1 MDNTEVIEKI
11 KEENIK
17 TEDQVLKYRE
27 LTQPIS
33 PENAIGRVHAW
44 MP

>member
-1 MDNTEVIEKI
+1 MGNTEVIEKI
-11 KEENIK
+11 KEEIIK

-27 LTQPIS
+27 LTQPILLKM
-33 PENAIGRVHAW
+33 PLAGFHAG